1 MRRQHGDNTMNTGQR
16 VTTVVLKCAGLGLPG
31 AVVVLSTL
39 GALAPETGV
48 SLLALGMVSLALAVL
63 QKDA

>member
-1 MRRQHGDNTMNTGQR
+1 MNNWQR
-16 VTTVVLKCAGLGLPG
+16 VSTIVLKCAGLGLPG
-31 AVVVLSTL
+31 AVLVLSTL
-39 GALAPETGV
+39 KALAPDTGV